1 MTIEFHWD
9 KAKARQNLK
18 KHGVSFEE
26 ATAAFYDPLSTTV
39 IDDEHSREESRF
51 ILPSRPFEPWPLNS
65 KIFFVA
71 QGA

>member
-26 ATAAFYDPLSTTV
+26 ATAAFYDPLSITV
-39 IDDEHSREESRF
+39 IDDEHLRVGTSR
-51 ILPSRPFEPWPLNS
+51 LS
-65 KIFFVA
+65 KFAIF
-71 QGA
+71 